1 MKVYARPKQNVL
13 EDRSFQGCFTIGKEY
28 LVITDFVTAQGTAIV
43 GVVDDKGDFLWLD
56 VQNVTFEIV
65 DDLAVLEQT
74 LTSLLEA
81 LTADTLQFEN
91 DLIPFRAI
99 TSKPAIVQTE
109 IYSEAKSEIK
119 AETPEQIKD
128 ADTKL

>member
-28 LVITDFVTAQGTAIV
+28 IVITDFVTTQGTAVV
-43 GVVDDKGDFLWLD
+43 GVVDDKGSFLWLD

-74 LTSLLEA
+74 LTDLLEA

-91 DLIPFRAI
+91 DLIPFRDI
-99 TSKPAIVQTE
+99 TLK
-109 IYSEAKSEIK
+109 SETAKSEIK
-119 AETPEQIKD
+119 AETPKQIKD